1 MRSLLGLAALLAVVG
16 CSSEEAAS
24 GPVKTPAA
32 PDTARDAP
40 ATTTGTTSAALE
52 TTACRYLVPK
62 SAEGTKVVCYDLSVK
77 ESRRPGASDK
87 TIKLH
92 VARIKGAAK
101 TGVPTI
107 ELIGGPGG
115 GGDSLVGGI
124 VAGVKDL
131 TDAYAPLLAKGDL
144 IVFDQR
150 GVGRSLPR
158 LGCPM
163 PSDPKAEPSTKDCRD
178 ALQAKGID
186 LAAYDTV
193 ENADDVHDLK
203 VALGVDKIDLH
214 GISYGTRLALEIVKR
229 HAGDVHATII
239 DGVMPPDVPILGAF
253 EAAAD
258 KIFSRVFTAC
268 AADAACNAAYPD
280 LEGTLVAAQKRL
292 DATPVQVTHP
302 LYGPMTY
309 DWPTFRGELL
319 EGLYVEGAAA
329 AIPARLR
336 DALTLDGAA
345 WTKRLE
351 DEEAAY
357 AAKAAAMQGDAD
369 PVKAELRARIESMTE
384 EDFEASGMAGGMY
397 LSVTCN
403 DYVQHES
410 VDAARAVL
418 SGVRPVLADV
428 SAAEQEADACSSWP
442 TRPSDARTREPAR
455 FAGKALVIGGLLD
468 PATPSTWAEHV
479 AETLGDRTLVL
490 VPDGAH
496 GFMDECGSGL
506 KGAFFADPSAA
517 LDTSCATK
525 RTLAFPKAGAPAPGS
540 SQIAARSSS
549 RVPTALVA
557 QRPART
563 LLERLE
569 HRSLAELAARSHG
582 SAVTLARA
590 ELARARRTAR

>member
-1 MRSLLGLAALLAVVG
+1 MRSLALSVLGCLTASIAA
-16 CSSEEAAS
+16 CSSAAD
-24 GPVKTPAA
+24 PAPAA
-32 PDTARDAP
+32 PGSPAAPPEITGPAPTSKTAP
-40 ATTTGTTSAALE
+40 QLE
-52 TTACRYLVPK
+52 PVACRFLVPR
-62 SAEGTKVVCYDLSVK
+62 SVEGKAVRCADLAVP
-77 ESRRPGASDK
+77 ENRRIAGGR
-87 TIKLH
+87 TITLH
-92 VARIKGAAK
+92 VAIVKGK
-101 TGVPTI
+101 DGGPRTL
-107 ELIGGPGG
+107 ELNGGPGG
-115 GGDSLVGGI
+115 GSDGVVGPL
-124 VAGVKDL
+124 VAGDAALLDL
-131 TDAYAPLLAKGDL
+131 YAPILAQGDV
-144 IVFDQR
+144 VFLDQR
-150 GVGRSLPR
+150 GTGRSLPR
-158 LGCPM
+158 LGC
-163 PSDPKAEPSTKDCRD
+163 D
-178 ALQAKGID
+178 QASGEAPAACAKRLGATGVD

-193 ENADDVHDLK
+193 ENADDVHDLV
-203 VALGVDKIDLH
+203 VALGRAPVDLH
-214 GISYGTRLALEIVKR
+214 GISYGTRLGVEVMKR
-229 HAGDVHATII
+229 HPDDVRASIL
-239 DGVMPPDVPILGAF
+239 DGVLPPDVAVGGMFPVAIDGILT
-253 EAAAD
+253 
-258 KIFSRVFTAC
+258 RVFTAC
-268 AADAACNAAYPD
+268 AADAKCDAAYPD
-280 LEGTLVAAQKRL
+280 LDGALGRLKTKL
-292 DATPVQVTHP
+292 DATPFKASDPEWGDYDYGWRDLVGEMQQRLYEDGEAGALP
-302 LYGPMTY
+302 LRITS
-309 DWPTFRGELL
+309 LL
-319 EGLYVEGAAA
+319 AFDQAGWDRDVARQQAEDDRQRKAQDDAAA
-329 AIPARLR
+329 KNPL
-336 DALTLDGAA
+336 L
-345 WTKRLE
+345 
-351 DEEAAY
+351 
-357 AAKAAAMQGDAD
+357 
-369 PVKAELRARIESMTE
+369 AELFARYQKASE
-384 EDFEASGMAGGMY
+384 EDYEAMGMADGMY